1 MPRQKTVTPP
11 WIRALWLAGAAL
23 LVALLGASCSSNSS
37 DVGPFEEGSGGSGG
51 GSADDSTQSWQKTT
65 DEVRFA
71 HVSVGGGEKLELR
84 KMRVTVRSEGLRTR
98 TLVDHIFFNPFD
110 RALEGTFRYPLPAE
124 AGVSYF
130 AMFPGTTAPD
140 PAFFGPADPLLGLP
154 PAELAAVEGDA
165 VVEGADPSVW
175 GAGQVARVVKA
186 ADATRAYEKEAKAQV
201 DPALVEEVAPNS
213 FKARVFPIP
222 ASGYIR
228 VVVAYEQ
235 TLPRFGADLGYAFPL
250 AKDAIESFDFTLT
263 APSAAVSAAS
273 YVGDVDGVTPADD
286 AGGFTFTRSFLSATP
301 GGNLEFRL
309 TPTGGSAEAEVLT
322 GTDAA
327 AQQSYFYVR
336 VHPALAN
343 LPAAEGG
350 RHQAVFLVDTSL
362 SEHPDQ
368 FNVNRKLIQGILE
381 STPEIQRFAVITFDV
396 AARWLTSGFVTND
409 AAGRAAELAKLDALL
424 LEGAT
429 DFSAALHVLA
439 TPTFALGTDKEID
452 AFVLSDGL
460 VDWGD
465 TGVEALVQRY
475 ASSSPFDTRFFAY
488 RTGIAADNL
497 ALFQA
502 LTRRGAIFNCFNQA
516 SIPTCST
523 AHRATGV
530 TLQSITVEGVGAN
543 GAAASN
549 LLVAGRQATLFTG
562 AELTLAGHLDKP
574 GPAVV
579 HLVGKTRGSSVDV
592 TVPVTLTPSGTLAPR
607 AWAEIAVTQILDT
620 HDPALEGVAMALSQR
635 YRLGS
640 RLGSFLILASDAQY
654 TAYDFEDESAKF
666 SGQSIPSLVDA
677 SFTKLGS
684 AWTTWNRLQS
694 VINDYDDVC
703 RLSTVDGGKL
713 VSTIVGLT
721 HPSKLELPTST
732 LPIAAVAAASV
743 PASYAAGLTHD
754 PDVVKLYVDE
764 AERRRAAGDVGG
776 AVRAISTL
784 VENDPSNAE
793 IERLIGYR
801 VASWQQPAEASA
813 LFLHTLERR
822 PFEPQSY
829 RDLANALGYDRPG
842 LSALLFEAV
851 LAGDYDAKFGLF
863 KQVVNEEYALFIEG
877 LAKASP
883 SDALNPYLAKRK
895 SALGLTIPKGDLR
908 VVMTWN
914 TNDTDIDLWV
924 TDPDGEKCYY
934 ANPTIASGGVLL
946 DDETQGYGPERFQA
960 IHAISGDYKVQVHYY
975 GNHSN
980 QLIAE
985 TYVNVAV
992 MTHLGTSAE
1001 KIERFNV
1008 VLRNVNDVDTV
1019 KIVHFD

>member
-1 MPRQKTVTPP
+1 MPEPKHHTEPL
-11 WIRALWLAGAAL
+11 IRALWLAGAAL
-23 LVALLGASCSSNSS
+23 LVALLGASCSN
-37 DVGPFEEGSGGSGG
+37 GGADRNTEDYGYGG
-51 GSADDSTQSWQKTT
+51 GSTSGDDSTQSWQKTT
-65 DEVRFA
+65 DEVLFA
-71 HVSVGGGEKLELR
+71 RVSVGGGEALELR

-98 TLVDHIFFNPFD
+98 TLVDHIFYNPFD
-110 RALEGTFRYPLPAE
+110 RTLEGTFRYPLPAE
-124 AGVSYF
+124 SGVSYF

-154 PAELAAVEGDA
+154 PNQLAAVEGDA
-165 VVEGADPSVW
+165 VVADADQSVW
-175 GAGQVARVVKA
+175 GGGQVARVVKA

-201 DPALVEEVAPNS
+201 DPALVEQVAPNS
-213 FKARVFPIP
+213 FKARVFPI
-222 ASGYIR
+222 AAHGYIR
-228 VVVAYEQ
+228 IVMAYEQ

-250 AKDAIESFDFTLT
+250 PKGAIESFDFALT
-263 APSAAVSAAS
+263 APGAAVSAAS

-286 AGGFTFTRSFLSATP
+286 PAGFTFTRSFTGATP

-322 GTDAA
+322 GTDA
-327 AQQSYFYVR
+327 QQSYFYVR
-336 VHPALAN
+336 VHPALAD

-350 RHQAVFLVDTSL
+350 RKQAVFLVDTSL

-396 AARWLTSGFVTND
+396 AARWLTSGFVAND
-409 AAGRAAELAKLDALL
+409 AAGRAAQLAKLDAVL

-439 TPTFALGTDKEID
+439 TPTFTLGADKEVD

-475 ASSSPFDTRFFAY
+475 ESSSPFDTRFFAY

-502 LTRRGAIFNCFNQA
+502 ITRRGAIFNCMNQA
-516 SIPTCST
+516 SIPACST

-530 TLQSITVEGVGAN
+530 ELQAITVEGVGAG
-543 GAAASN
+543 GAVASN
-549 LLVAGRQATLFTG
+549 VLIAGRQATLFPG
-562 AELTLAGHLDKP
+562 AELTLAGHLDQP

-579 HLVGKTRGSSVDV
+579 HLVGKTRGSNVDV

-654 TAYDFEDESAKF
+654 TAYDFEDETAKF
-666 SGQSIPSLVDA
+666 SGQSIPSLVSA
-677 SFTKLGS
+677 SFAKLGS
-684 AWTTWNRLQS
+684 TWTTWNRLQS
-694 VINDYDDVC
+694 VITDYDDAC
-703 RLSTVDGGKL
+703 QLSTVDGGKL

-732 LPIAAVAAASV
+732 LPIAAVTAASV
-743 PASYAAGLTHD
+743 PASYASGLSHD
-754 PDVVKLYVDE
+754 PDVVRPFIDE

-776 AVRAISTL
+776 AVRAISSL

-801 VASWQQPAEASA
+801 LSSWQQPAEASA

-829 RDLANALGYDRPG
+829 RDLANALGYERPG
-842 LSALLFEAV
+842 LSAMLYEAV
-851 LAGDYDAKFGLF
+851 LAGAYDAKFGLF
-863 KQVVNEEYALFIEG
+863 KQVVNEEYALFIAG

-883 SDALNPYLAKRK
+883 SDALNPYLAKRR
-895 SALGLTIPKGDLR
+895 STLGLSIPNGDLR

-924 TDPDGEKCYY
+924 TDPDGEKCFY
-934 ANPTIASGGVLL
+934 ANPTVASGGTLL
-946 DDETQGYGPERFQA
+946 DDETEGYGPERFQA
-960 IHAISGDYKVQVHYY
+960 INAIPGDYKVQVHYY

-985 TYVNVAV
+985 TYVNVAI

-1019 KIVHFD
+1019 KVVHFD